1 MEAGLV
7 SKGTSELRL
16 HELALTRFCSLLIPC
31 VMVRPPLARDILE
44 GQPRNRFHARYA
56 I

>member
-1 MEAGLV
+1 MKAGLF
-7 SKGTSELRL
+7 SKGTSVLRL
-16 HELALTRFCSLLIPC
+16 REPALTGLCSLLIPC